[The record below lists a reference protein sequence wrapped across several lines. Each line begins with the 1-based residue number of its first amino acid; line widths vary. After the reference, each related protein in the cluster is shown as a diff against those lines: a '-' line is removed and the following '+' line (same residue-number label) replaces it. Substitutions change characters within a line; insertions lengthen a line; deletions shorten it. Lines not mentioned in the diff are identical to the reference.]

1 MPILSKEE
9 LVQVTGG
16 LKQGEAQIRW
26 IERALG
32 IKAPRRI
39 DGTPMITWEQI
50 NNVLQPAERRRTDPL
65 GITSRYNPLPSARRY
80 GLSAGWPCGSASRSA
95 G

>member
-1 MPILSKEE
+1 MAILSKEE
-9 LVQVTGG
+9 LVELTGG
-16 LKQGEAQIRW
+16 LKQGAAQIRW

-50 NNVLQPAERRRTDPL
+50 NNVLQPAQPQSTHAKINWTKPL
-65 GITSRYNPLPSARRY
+65 QHSML
-80 GLSAGWPCGSASRSA
+80 
-95 G
+95 

>member
-1 MPILSKEE
+1 MGILTKEE
-9 LVQVTGG
+9 LVELTGG
-16 LKQGEAQIRW
+16 LKQGAAQIRW

-50 NNVLQPAERRRTDPL
+50 NNVLNPDRPERSR
-65 GITSRYNPLPSARRY
+65 GINWTK
-80 GLSAGWPCGSASRSA
+80 
-95 G
+95 

>member
-1 MPILSKEE
+1 MGILTKEE
-9 LVQVTGG
+9 LIELTGG
-16 LKQGEAQIRW
+16 LKQGAAQIRW

-50 NNVLQPAERRRTDPL
+50 NNVLQ
-65 GITSRYNPLPSARRY
+65 SARTQ
-80 GLSAGWPCGSASRSA
+80 SERSKINWSKP
-95 G
+95 

>member
-1 MPILSKEE
+1 MGILTKEE
-9 LVQVTGG
+9 LIELTGG
-16 LKQGEAQIRW
+16 LKQGAAQIRW

-50 NNVLQPAERRRTDPL
+50 NNVLQPTARRRTEPNWTKPL
-65 GITSRYNPLPSARRY
+65 
-80 GLSAGWPCGSASRSA
+80 
-95 G
+95 

>member
-1 MPILSKEE
+1 MTILSKEE
-9 LVQVTGG
+9 LVQLTGG
-16 LKQGEAQIRW
+16 LRQGAAQIRW

-50 NNVLQPAERRRTDPL
+50 NNALQPAERRRTEPNWTKPL
-65 GITSRYNPLPSARRY
+65 
-80 GLSAGWPCGSASRSA
+80 
-95 G
+95 